1 MKGLTIATLALAL
14 ALPASAA
21 PATGTP
27 AGDAV
32 VCDDKPV
39 YMVVSGPT
47 HDRARMQAYAK
58 AIADSGI
65 YAKLGGYYVN
75 APRAVATF
83 EGNPPPNLS
92 TLIVRFPCLANAR
105 AFWRSKIYQ
114 ETIKPMRLNPS
125 AGDYV
130 VTVYPEVAPPA
141 HMAGKVES
149 GRYTAT
155 FDPKSVE
162 QVAGK

>member
-1 MKGLTIATLALAL
+1 MKKRVVAILAFA
-14 ALPASAA
+14 AHAGQAAETPASA
-21 PATGTP
+21 PG
-27 AGDAV
+27 
-32 VCDDKPV
+32 VCDNKPV

-75 APRAVATF
+75 APRPVATF
-83 EGNPPPNLS
+83 EGAPPANLS
-92 TLIVRFPCLANAR
+92 TVIVRFPCLANAR
-105 AFWRSKIYQ
+105 AFWQSKIYQ
-114 ETIKPMRLNPS
+114 ETIKPLRLNPS

-130 VTVYPEVAPPA
+130 VTVYPEVPPPL
-141 HMAGKVES
+141 HMAGKVEI
-149 GRYTAT
+149 GGYTAT

-162 QVAGK
+162 QVGPGK